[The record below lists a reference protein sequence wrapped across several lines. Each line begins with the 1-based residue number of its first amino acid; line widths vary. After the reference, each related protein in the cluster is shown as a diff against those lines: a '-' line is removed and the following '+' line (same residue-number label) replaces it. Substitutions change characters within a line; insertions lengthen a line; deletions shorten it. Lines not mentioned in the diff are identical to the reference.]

1 MIFGVA
7 RLIAD
12 LQELGFINADPL
24 NDPNGT
30 PFGLIKEFE
39 VGAGRFF
46 GRIIDLALPAP
57 PEYGRLVGSAIHVRS
72 TPHLLDKPDTVPGV
86 KNITDSSLGSE
97 WRYWSHQFVYYPED
111 TTKLL
116 MLQVNGVFRHA

>member
-1 MIFGVA
+1 MTFGVT

-12 LQELGFINADPL
+12 LHELGFVDAEPI

-30 PFGLIKEFE
+30 PFGLIKDFE
-39 VGAGRFF
+39 VRAGRFS
-46 GRIIDLALPAP
+46 GRKIDLAIPAP
-57 PEYGRLVGSAIHVRS
+57 AEYGRVVSSAIHVRS

-86 KNITDSSLGSE
+86 KNITDSSLGLE
-97 WRYWSHQFVYYPED
+97 WRYWSHQFIYYPED

-116 MLQVNGVFRHA
+116 MLQINGVFRHA

>member
-1 MIFGVA
+1 MTFAVTK
-7 RLIAD
+7 LITD
-12 LQELGFINADPL
+12 LHELGFVDAEPL

-30 PFGLIKEFE
+30 PFGLIKDFE
-39 VGAGRFF
+39 IGAGRFS
-46 GRIIDLALPAP
+46 GRKIDLAIPAP
-57 PEYGRLVGSAIHVRS
+57 LEYGRVVGSAIHVRS

-86 KNITDSSLGSE
+86 KNITDSSLGLE
-97 WRYWSHQFVYYPED
+97 WRYWSHQFIYYPEH

>member
-1 MIFGVA
+1 MIFGID
-7 RLIAD
+7 RLVSD
-12 LQELGFINADPL
+12 LRELGFSQAESFL
-24 NDPNGT
+24 DPNST
-30 PFGLIKEFE
+30 PFGLIKDFE
-39 VGAGRFF
+39 VGAGRFS
-46 GRIIDLALPAP
+46 GRRIDLAIPAP

-72 TPHLLDKPDTVPGV
+72 TPHLLDKPDTLPGV
-86 KNITDSSLGSE
+86 RNITDSSLGSD